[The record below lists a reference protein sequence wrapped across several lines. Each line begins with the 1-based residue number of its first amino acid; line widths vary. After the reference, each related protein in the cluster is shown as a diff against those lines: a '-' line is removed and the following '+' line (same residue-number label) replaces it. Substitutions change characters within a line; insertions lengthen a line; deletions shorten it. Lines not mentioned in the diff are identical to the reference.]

1 MTIRCD
7 HCRGT
12 LGRSTRRYCQM
23 RFCSPACVEAYQH
36 RLGEQTKVKIE
47 HLGFPSAAAGP
58 RNGGLLRLYDVGR
71 PTLA

>member
-23 RFCSPACVEAYQH
+23 QFCSPACVEAYQY
-36 RLGEQTKVKIE
+36 RLEEQTKVKIE
-47 HLGFPSAAAGP
+47 HLGFAAAAPP
-58 RNGGLLRLYDVGR
+58 RQAGLHRLYAAVR
-71 PTLA
+71 LSPT